1 MDGSE
6 SKPEEPKKER
16 RHSQE
21 QSDRLAR
28 YRSYDILRLFRGDA
42 AFADSHVYSGK
53 KPILH
58 ANTRLLLCLIPHR
71 LLGF

>member
-21 QSDRLAR
+21 QFDRLAR
-28 YRSYDILRLFRGDA
+28 YRSYDMLRLFRGDA
-42 AFADSHVYSGK
+42 AFADSQC
-53 KPILH
+53 I
-58 ANTRLLLCLIPHR
+58 
-71 LLGF
+71 